1 MIEIKGLCKRF
12 GDTPVLEGID
22 IKIEDGDI
30 YGLVGVSGA
39 GKSTLLRCINGLL
52 SFEEGNLYVNGIDIQ
67 TLKRKELRKFRSGI
81 GMIFQQF
88 SLLERM
94 NVLDNVCLPMRCLKY
109 DKKAMLDKAMA
120 NLELVGL
127 ADRIDALP
135 RELSGGQKQRVAIA
149 RAMALEPSILLC
161 DEATSALDPNITQS
175 ILQLLKEINKKSG
188 ITIVVVTHQMEVV
201 KNVCNKMAVLSKGKL
216 KISGSVEDIF
226 LNHPEELS
234 ELLGKS
240 VEFPREAGMG
250 YIEILKSTN
259 SGHEMQHILSE
270 LAVSAGIDFD
280 VVWGQMDRYRDQI
293 AGNLV
298 LGIDRKDMEKAE
310 TFLKEKNA
318 EWRKL

>member
-52 SFEEGNLYVNGIDIQ
+52 PFEEGNLYVNSVDIQ
-67 TLKRKELRKFRSGI
+67 ALKRKELRKFRSGI

-94 NVLDNVCLPMRCLKY
+94 NVLDNVCLPMKCLKY
-109 DKKAMLDKAMA
+109 DKKTMLDKAMA

-127 ADRIDALP
+127 ADRVKSLP

-226 LNHPEELS
+226 LNHPDELS

-240 VEFPREAGMG
+240 VEFPREMGMG
-250 YIEILKSTN
+250 YIEVLKSTE
-259 SGHEMQHILSE
+259 SGHEMRHILSE

-280 VVWGQMDRYRDQI
+280 VVWGQMDRYWDQV
-293 AGNLV
+293 GNLV
-298 LGIDRKDMEKAE
+298 LGIDQKDMEKAE